1 MNANVITHR
10 GASVIRTQI
19 QLTESQAREVKRWA
33 EERGVSMA
41 AIIREAV
48 DAHLRDKGRP
58 SWDEIVE
65 RALAAVGCG
74 HSGLGDL
81 AENHDKYYVES
92 ILDSDDE

>member
-1 MNANVITHR
+1 M
-10 GASVIRTQI
+10 IRTQI

-33 EERGVSMA
+33 DERGVSMA

-48 DAHLRDKGRP
+48 DAHLRDSGRP

-65 RALAAVGCG
+65 RAIAAAGTA

-81 AENHDKYYVES
+81 AERHDDYLAES
-92 ILDSDDE
+92 VMDDSDA